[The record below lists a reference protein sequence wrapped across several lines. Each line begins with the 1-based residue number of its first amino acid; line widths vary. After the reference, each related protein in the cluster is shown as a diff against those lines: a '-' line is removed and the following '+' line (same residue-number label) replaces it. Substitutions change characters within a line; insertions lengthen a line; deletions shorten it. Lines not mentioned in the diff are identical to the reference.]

1 MDLKKVQTICH
12 IYLGVCVI
20 HIAFCSQARG
30 QNVHEVQFE
39 ANTCSYIASNIQI
52 KNTSLFAEDARTTD
66 RQAPSRKNNIGA
78 FYDTKNI

>member
-30 QNVHEVQFE
+30 QNVHEVQF
-39 ANTCSYIASNIQI
+39 
-52 KNTSLFAEDARTTD
+52 
-66 RQAPSRKNNIGA
+66 
-78 FYDTKNI
+78 